1 MSEYIELLNSGGYH
15 FGPKSCTPDEYR
27 FALQKLVDPSFKEA
41 SKLAAALGCHPLA
54 SCEVLER
61 LIVPQDRR
69 LDVVRAISGTPS
81 VETYEMIV
89 RLITN
94 DDESRRRRWLNF
106 AASFSSSPD
115 SAGAQ
120 RIAHRLLHGSEDG
133 RIFGISGLL
142 AGWVQLGV
150 LTEAQDAAIVESLL
164 ERAEVEPGWCG
175 VIGKLP
181 TELAVPWLLV
191 AAEDTC
197 PETAAMAIG
206 GLCRH
211 GHEPPERLM
220 AEISHNS
227 VRAGALFG
235 EVGDH
240 IARLSAVNPDF
251 RLAATQ
257 ARAGLAW
264 KYVCEAGFGHWTS
277 DDPVPDI
284 EQLGIVDGESAETAG
299 IIFVFRCRLPAFGD
313 DKWIAGISGPYS
325 VGEDPAR
332 HLGGLDYT
340 DVAVGSRATTVADQ
354 VEELIGVRLHFSALA
369 AKPNN

>member
-1 MSEYIELLNSGGYH
+1 MSEYIELLDSGGYH
-15 FGPKSCTPDEYR
+15 FGPKSCTSDEYR
-27 FALQKLVDPSFKEA
+27 ISLQTLVDPSFKGA
-41 SKLAAALGCHPLA
+41 SSLAAALGRHPLA
-54 SCEVLER
+54 SREMLER

-69 LDVVRAISGTPS
+69 LDVARAISGTPS
-81 VETYEMIV
+81 VEAYEMVV

-106 AASFSSSPD
+106 AGSFTSSPD

-120 RIAHRLLHGSEDG
+120 RIADRLRHGSEDG

-142 AGWVQLGV
+142 ARWVQLGV
-150 LTEAQDAAIVESLL
+150 LTEAQDAAIIESLL
-164 ERAEVEPGWCG
+164 RRAEVDPGWCG
-175 VIGKLP
+175 VIAMLP

-197 PETAAMAIG
+197 PQTAAAAIG
-206 GLCRH
+206 ELCRH
-211 GHEPPERLM
+211 DHEPPQRLM
-220 AEISHNS
+220 SEISHNS
-227 VRAGALFG
+227 VRAGALFS

-284 EQLGIVDGESAETAG
+284 EQLGIIDGESAETAG
-299 IIFVFRCRLPAFGD
+299 VIFVFRCRLPAFGD
-313 DKWIAGISGPYS
+313 NEWIAGISGPYS

-354 VEELIGVRLHFSALA
+354 VQELIGVRLHFSTLA
-369 AKPNN
+369 AKPDD